1 MKLFRK
7 PRDDRL
13 AYSAAKGINNAYHS
27 KNLSP
32 LRSTL
37 RFFHT
42 KTDQNEFLYQHIC
55 LIKS

>member
-13 AYSAAKGINNAYHS
+13 AFSAAIRNS
-27 KNLSP
+27 KTSARIKSP
-32 LRSTL
+32 L

-42 KTDQNEFLYQHIC
+42 KTDQNEFLYQQIC

>member
-13 AYSAAKGINNAYHS
+13 ASSAAIRNYIAYHS
-27 KNLSP
+27 KTSARFKSP
-32 LRSTL
+32 L
-37 RFFHT
+37 RFFHS